1 MKLKKKCDNQ
11 ERRWNQRTGVHIWAE
26 ERFQDSTYFHLLS
39 NLSEGG
45 FFIKKKLP
53 FPVGSLVELKL
64 ELSNLNESLHVKG
77 IVVNNYNKND
87 SVFIGTGIQ
96 FVDMDKDAGEKIKN
110 YLDFSKEQNNFSKL
124 NNTL

>member
-1 MKLKKKCDNQ
+1 MKLKKKCDNK
-11 ERRWNQRTGVHIWAE
+11 EKRWNPRTGVHIWAE
-26 ERFQDSTYFHLLS
+26 ERFQGSTYFHLLS

-53 FPVGSLVELKL
+53 FSVGSLVELKL
-64 ELSNLNESLHVKG
+64 ELSNSNESLHVKG

-96 FVDMDKDAGEKIKN
+96 FVDMEKEARKKIKN
-110 YLDFSKEQNNFSKL
+110 YLEFSKKREQNKGVGKK
-124 NNTL
+124 